1 MSKKSNI
8 ELQGNLPIQI
18 IQEENGYSAT
28 CSILNLSSQGETI
41 EEALEAFNEVLVI
54 FLEDLIETDSLEK
67 VFLECGWKF
76 ELKQEGSPIKVTI
89 PPKTL
94 NTTISLKDLFNA

>member
-8 ELQGNLPIQI
+8 ELQGNLPIHI

-41 EEALEAFNEVLVI
+41 E
-54 FLEDLIETDSLEK
+54 
-67 VFLECGWKF
+67 
-76 ELKQEGSPIKVTI
+76 
-89 PPKTL
+89 
-94 NTTISLKDLFNA
+94 